1 MSLWNG
7 TKASLMLVSNPAIKF
22 TVYELLKRHYTR
34 ASGRTVSGLGAFIL
48 GCIATAT
55 ATLATYPIQ
64 VLQVRGEVIT
74 MNFYSLFIF
83 AGQGETWVQFRRTG
97 ENSKEDNWSVW
108 RLRILQRFGH
118 QVDPVHDCCRIHV
131 YEL

>member
-64 VLQVRGEVIT
+64 VIQVKGEIIT
-74 MNFYSLFIF
+74 INI
-83 AGQGETWVQFRRTG
+83 
-97 ENSKEDNWSVW
+97 
-108 RLRILQRFGH
+108 
-118 QVDPVHDCCRIHV
+118 C
-131 YEL
+131 

>member
-55 ATLATYPIQ
+55 ATLATYPMQ
-64 VLQVRGEVIT
+64 VLQVKGEIIT
-74 MNFYSLFIF
+74 MDIYTNIHICRQRPDM
-83 AGQGETWVQFRRTG
+83 GPVQ
-97 ENSKEDNWSVW
+97 EDW
-108 RLRILQRFGH
+108 
-118 QVDPVHDCCRIHV
+118 
-131 YEL
+131 

>member
-64 VLQVRGEVIT
+64 VLQVKGEINNDIYT
-74 MNFYSLFIF
+74 NIHICRQRPDM
-83 AGQGETWVQFRRTG
+83 GPVQ
-97 ENSKEDNWSVW
+97 EDW
-108 RLRILQRFGH
+108 
-118 QVDPVHDCCRIHV
+118 
-131 YEL
+131 